1 MGIRVLGTGS
11 YTPAFQVT
19 NEDMAK
25 IVETNDEWIRTRTG
39 IGTRHISDGE
49 PTWYMGAEAA
59 KRAIAAAGIDPLEI
73 GLLIDTTIT
82 PEYCTP
88 SMSCII
94 QRETGA
100 ANAACFDM
108 NAACS
113 GFVYAMDTAHRFLKT
128 DSSMRYALVVANE
141 SLSKITNYSDRSSC
155 ILFGDGAA
163 AAIIEYAPD
172 ALYTSHLGADG
183 TGAKYLYA
191 HSALPR
197 SPFVKAKREVECGD
211 PDMQLAPQGWEY
223 TMLQDGREV
232 YRFATHALEKAARLA
247 AEKIGFDLNDLDKVV
262 PHQANMRIIETAM
275 KYLKQPME
283 KVIVNIEHHGN
294 TSSASIPIA
303 LDEGIR
309 EGKIQRGD
317 KVCLV
322 GFGAGLTYA
331 AIIMEY

>member
-1 MGIRVLGTGS
+1 MGIHILGTGS
-11 YTPAFQVT
+11 YTPPCTLT
-19 NEDMAK
+19 NADLAEMVD
-25 IVETNDEWIRTRTG
+25 TNDEWIRTRTG
-39 IGTRHISDGE
+39 ISVRHVSDGE

-59 KRAIAAAGIDPLEI
+59 KQAIEAAGIDPADI

-82 PEYCTP
+82 SEYSTP
-88 SMSCII
+88 SISCIV
-94 QRETGA
+94 QREIKA
-100 ANAACFDM
+100 VNAACFDL

-113 GFVYAMDTAHRFLKT
+113 GFVYAMDTAHRFLMT
-128 DSSMRYALVVANE
+128 DPNMKYALVVANE

-163 AAIIEYAPD
+163 AAVIEYAPD

-197 SPFVKAKREVECGD
+197 SPFVKAKREMELDD
-211 PDMQLAPQGWEY
+211 PDMRLAPQAWEY
-223 TMLQDGREV
+223 TMLQDGKEV
-232 YRFATHALEKAARLA
+232 YRFATHALEKAARTA
-247 AEKIGFDLNDLDKVV
+247 AEKIGFDLNTLDKII

-283 KVIVNIEHHGN
+283 KVIVNIDHHGN
-294 TSSASIPIA
+294 TSSASIAIA

-309 EGKIQRGD
+309 TGQVQRGD
-317 KVCLV
+317 KICLV

>member
-100 ANAACFDM
+100 VNAACFDM

-163 AAIIEYAPD
+163 AAVIEYKED
-172 ALYTSHLGADG
+172 TLYTSHLGADG
-183 TGAKYLYA
+183 TGAKFLYA
-191 HSALPR
+191 HSALPQ
-197 SPFVKAKREVECGD
+197 SPFVKPERQAEYDDGIGAGPE
-211 PDMQLAPQGWEY
+211 GWEH

-232 YRFATHALEKAARLA
+232 YKFATHALAKAATMA
-247 AEKIGFDLNDLDKVV
+247 AEKIG
-262 PHQANMRIIETAM
+262 
-275 KYLKQPME
+275 
-283 KVIVNIEHHGN
+283 
-294 TSSASIPIA
+294 
-303 LDEGIR
+303 
-309 EGKIQRGD
+309 
-317 KVCLV
+317 
-322 GFGAGLTYA
+322 
-331 AIIMEY
+331 

>member
-163 AAIIEYAPD
+163 AAVIEYKED

-183 TGAKYLYA
+183 TGAKFLYA
-191 HSALPR
+191 HSALPQ
-197 SPFVKAKREVECGD
+197 SPFVKPERRA
-211 PDMQLAPQGWEY
+211 EY
-223 TMLQDGREV
+223 DDG
-232 YRFATHALEKAARLA
+232 
-247 AEKIGFDLNDLDKVV
+247 IGAG
-262 PHQANMRIIETAM
+262 PEA
-275 KYLKQPME
+275 
-283 KVIVNIEHHGN
+283 GN
-294 TSSASIPIA
+294 TPCCRTAERCTSSPPTHWQRRQQWQRKRSAS
-303 LDEGIR
+303 
-309 EGKIQRGD
+309 
-317 KVCLV
+317 
-322 GFGAGLTYA
+322 T
-331 AIIMEY
+331 

>member
-11 YTPAFQVT
+11 YTPAYQVT
-19 NEDMAK
+19 NDDMAK
-25 IVETNDEWIRTRTG
+25 LVETNDEWIRTRTG

-59 KRAIAAAGIDPLEI
+59 KKAIADAGIDPAEI
-73 GLLIDTTIT
+73 GLVIDTTIT

-94 QRETGA
+94 QREVGA
-100 ANAACFDM
+100 VDAACFDL

-113 GFVYAMDTAHRFLKT
+113 GFVYAVDTAHRFLQT
-128 DSSMRYALVVANE
+128 DSSMKYALIVANE

-163 AAIIEYAPD
+163 AVVIAYAEK
-172 ALYTSHLGADG
+172 ALYSSYLGADG

-191 HSALPR
+191 HSALPV
-197 SPFVKAKREVECGD
+197 SPFVKPERAAQYDDHMGAGPK
-211 PDMQLAPQGWEY
+211 GWDH
-223 TMLQDGREV
+223 TMLQEGREV
-232 YRFATHALEKAARLA
+232 YKFATQAMPKAAAMA
-247 AEKIGFDLNDLDKVV
+247 AQKIGMQLDEIDKFV

-275 KYLKQPME
+275 KHIKQPME
-283 KVIVNIEHHGN
+283 KVIVNIAYHGN

-303 LDEGIR
+303 FDEAVR
-309 EGKIQRGD
+309 EGKIQRGE

-331 AIIMEY
+331 ALIMEY

>member
-1 MGIRVLGTGS
+1 MGIHVLGTGS

-49 PTWYMGAEAA
+49 PTWYMGAQAA
-59 KRAIAAAGIDPLEI
+59 KRAIEAAGIDPLEI

-128 DSSMRYALVVANE
+128 DPTMRYALVVANE
-141 SLSKITNYSDRSSC
+141 SLSKITNYNDRSSVTAQQLRSSNTRKMRC
-155 ILFGDGAA
+155 TP
-163 AAIIEYAPD
+163 AIWAQTAP
-172 ALYTSHLGADG
+172 AQSSSMPT
-183 TGAKYLYA
+183 A
-191 HSALPR
+191 HCLSLR
-197 SPFVKAKREVECGD
+197 S
-211 PDMQLAPQGWEY
+211 
-223 TMLQDGREV
+223 
-232 YRFATHALEKAARLA
+232 
-247 AEKIGFDLNDLDKVV
+247 
-262 PHQANMRIIETAM
+262 
-275 KYLKQPME
+275 
-283 KVIVNIEHHGN
+283 
-294 TSSASIPIA
+294 
-303 LDEGIR
+303 
-309 EGKIQRGD
+309 
-317 KVCLV
+317 
-322 GFGAGLTYA
+322 
-331 AIIMEY
+331 

>member
-141 SLSKITNYSDRSSC
+141 SL
-155 ILFGDGAA
+155 
-163 AAIIEYAPD
+163 
-172 ALYTSHLGADG
+172 
-183 TGAKYLYA
+183 
-191 HSALPR
+191 PR
-197 SPFVKAKREVECGD
+197 SPTTATVLPAFSSGTVPQRQSSSTRKMLCTPAIWV
-211 PDMQLAPQGWEY
+211 QTAPVQ
-223 TMLQDGREV
+223 
-232 YRFATHALEKAARLA
+232 
-247 AEKIGFDLNDLDKVV
+247 
-262 PHQANMRIIETAM
+262 
-275 KYLKQPME
+275 
-283 KVIVNIEHHGN
+283 
-294 TSSASIPIA
+294 SSSMPT
-303 LDEGIR
+303 
-309 EGKIQRGD
+309 
-317 KVCLV
+317 VHCLSRP
-322 GFGAGLTYA
+322 L
-331 AIIMEY
+331 

>member
-128 DSSMRYALVVANE
+128 DPSMRYALVIANE

-163 AAIIEYAPD
+163 AAVIEYKED

-191 HSALPR
+191 HSALPQ
-197 SPFVKAKREVECGD
+197 SPFVKPERQAEYDDGIEPG
-211 PDMQLAPQGWEY
+211 PEGWEH
-223 TMLQDGREV
+223 TMRQDGREV
-232 YRFATHALEKAARLA
+232 YKFAIKAMANSAQKA
-247 AEKIGFDLNDLDKVV
+247 AEKIGFDLQQLDKIV
-262 PHQANMRIIETAM
+262 PHQANIRIIETAM
-275 KYLKQPME
+275 KSLKMPME
-283 KVIVNIEHHGN
+283 KVVVNIDQHGN

-303 LDEGIR
+303 LDEAVR
-309 EGKIQRGD
+309 SGKIQRGD
-317 KVCLV
+317 KICLV
-322 GFGAGLTYA
+322 GFGAGLTTA
-331 AIIMEY
+331 AIITEF

>member
-1 MGIRVLGTGS
+1 MGIHILGTGS
-11 YTPAFQVT
+11 YTPPCTLT
-19 NEDMAK
+19 NADLSEM
-25 IVETNDEWIRTRTG
+25 VETNDEWIRTRTG
-39 IGTRHISDGE
+39 ISVRHVSDGE
-49 PTWYMGAEAA
+49 PTWYMGVQAA
-59 KRAIAAAGIDPLEI
+59 QQTIATAGIDPADI
-73 GLLIDTTIT
+73 GLIIDTTIT
-82 PEYCTP
+82 GEYCTP

-94 QRETGA
+94 QRETKA
-100 ANAACFDM
+100 VNAACFDL

-113 GFVYAMDTAHRFLKT
+113 GFVYAMDTAHRFLMT
-128 DSSMRYALVVANE
+128 DPHMKYALVVANE

-283 KVIVNIEHHGN
+283 KVIVNIDHHGN

-317 KVCLV
+317 KICLV

>member
-1 MGIRVLGTGS
+1 MKNGRIAGTGS
-11 YTPAFQVT
+11 YVPETIWK
-19 NEDMAK
+19 NEDLEKMVDTSD
-25 IVETNDEWIRTRTG
+25 IWIRERTG
-39 IGTRHISDGE
+39 IGARHIAGE
-49 PTWYMGAEAA
+49 ETVAQMAVKAA
-59 KRAIAAAGIDPLEI
+59 RRALENAGICSTELDLILVGTSSSESIFPNTACLVQDEI
-73 GLLIDTTIT
+73 GAFRAACLDVSAACTGFLAVYELGQLYIRSGKAKNVLLI
-82 PEYCTP
+82 
-88 SMSCII
+88 
-94 QRETGA
+94 GA
-100 ANAACFDM
+100 D
-108 NAACS
+108 
-113 GFVYAMDTAHRFLKT
+113 
-128 DSSMRYALVVANE
+128 ALSRLVDWH
-141 SLSKITNYSDRSSC
+141 DRGTC

-262 PHQANMRIIETAM
+262 PHQGNMRIIETAM

-283 KVIVNIEHHGN
+283 KVIVNIDHHGN

>member
-1 MGIRVLGTGS
+1 M
-11 YTPAFQVT
+11 
-19 NEDMAK
+19 K
-25 IVETNDEWIRTRTG
+25 
-39 IGTRHISDGE
+39 
-49 PTWYMGAEAA
+49 
-59 KRAIAAAGIDPLEI
+59 
-73 GLLIDTTIT
+73 
-82 PEYCTP
+82 
-88 SMSCII
+88 
-94 QRETGA
+94 
-100 ANAACFDM
+100 
-108 NAACS
+108 
-113 GFVYAMDTAHRFLKT
+113 
-128 DSSMRYALVVANE
+128 YALVVANE

>member
-113 GFVYAMDTAHRFLKT
+113 GFVYAMDTAHRFL
-128 DSSMRYALVVANE
+128 
-141 SLSKITNYSDRSSC
+141 
-155 ILFGDGAA
+155 
-163 AAIIEYAPD
+163 
-172 ALYTSHLGADG
+172 
-183 TGAKYLYA
+183 
-191 HSALPR
+191 
-197 SPFVKAKREVECGD
+197 
-211 PDMQLAPQGWEY
+211 
-223 TMLQDGREV
+223 
-232 YRFATHALEKAARLA
+232 
-247 AEKIGFDLNDLDKVV
+247 
-262 PHQANMRIIETAM
+262 
-275 KYLKQPME
+275 
-283 KVIVNIEHHGN
+283 
-294 TSSASIPIA
+294 
-303 LDEGIR
+303 
-309 EGKIQRGD
+309 
-317 KVCLV
+317 
-322 GFGAGLTYA
+322 
-331 AIIMEY
+331 

>member
-1 MGIRVLGTGS
+1 MGIHILGTGS
-11 YTPAFQVT
+11 YTPPCTLT
-19 NEDMAK
+19 NADLANM
-25 IVETNDEWIRTRTG
+25 VETNDEWIRTRTG
-39 IGTRHISDGE
+39 ISVRHVSDGE

-59 KRAIAAAGIDPLEI
+59 KQAIAEAGIDPAEI
-73 GLLIDTTIT
+73 GLVIDTTIT
-82 PEYCTP
+82 GEYCTP
-88 SMSCII
+88 SMSCIV

-100 ANAACFDM
+100 VNAACFDL

-113 GFVYAMDTAHRFLKT
+113 GFVYAMDTAHRFLMT
-128 DSSMRYALVVANE
+128 DRTMKYALVVANE

-163 AAIIEYAPD
+163 AAVVEYAPD

-183 TGAKYLYA
+183 TGAKFLYA
-191 HSALPR
+191 HSALPH
-197 SPFVKAKREVECGD
+197 SPFVKQERFDALSDKEMNVRQEN
-211 PDMQLAPQGWEY
+211 WEY
-223 TMLQDGREV
+223 TMLQDGKEV
-232 YRFATHALEKAARLA
+232 YRFATHALEKAARTA
-247 AEKIGFDLNDLDKVV
+247 AEKIGFDLNELDKVV

-283 KVIVNIEHHGN
+283 KAVVNIDHHGN

-309 EGKIQRGD
+309 SGQIQRGD
-317 KVCLV
+317 KICLV

>member
-1 MGIRVLGTGS
+1 MSWCRLLRNIRGCIFRFDGGWSLHLGFRRRCASQFDVHAERNLSIRKVKLHGAAVGFEVGQNFACVVDNSGATFGERALRVADDLCEPRLLVYKAKQCPQNITLHALCGTTALEHRVLMT
-11 YTPAFQVT
+11 
-19 NEDMAK
+19 
-25 IVETNDEWIRTRTG
+25 
-39 IGTRHISDGE
+39 
-49 PTWYMGAEAA
+49 
-59 KRAIAAAGIDPLEI
+59 DPH
-73 GLLIDTTIT
+73 
-82 PEYCTP
+82 
-88 SMSCII
+88 M
-94 QRETGA
+94 
-100 ANAACFDM
+100 
-108 NAACS
+108 
-113 GFVYAMDTAHRFLKT
+113 K
-128 DSSMRYALVVANE
+128 YALVVANE

-283 KVIVNIEHHGN
+283 KVIVNIDHHGN

-317 KVCLV
+317 KICLV

>member
-1 MGIRVLGTGS
+1 MKNGRIAGTGS
-11 YTPAFQVT
+11 YVPETIWK
-19 NEDMAK
+19 NEDLEKM
-25 IVETNDEWIRTRTG
+25 VETSDAWIRERTG
-39 IGTRHISDGE
+39 IGARHIAGE
-49 PTWYMGAEAA
+49 ETVAQMAVKAA
-59 KRAIAAAGIDPLEI
+59 RRALENAGICSTELDLILVGTSSSESIFPNTACLVQDEI
-73 GLLIDTTIT
+73 GAFRAACLDVSAACTGFLAVYELGQLYIRSGKAKNVLLI
-82 PEYCTP
+82 
-88 SMSCII
+88 
-94 QRETGA
+94 GA
-100 ANAACFDM
+100 D
-108 NAACS
+108 
-113 GFVYAMDTAHRFLKT
+113 
-128 DSSMRYALVVANE
+128 ALSRLVDW
-141 SLSKITNYSDRSSC
+141 SDRGTC

-172 ALYTSHLGADG
+172 ALYTSYLGADG
-183 TGAKYLYA
+183 TGAKHLYA